1 MRLAR
6 HWHVKG
12 AYLSDRVPV
21 VRGADRSWCD
31 LPEAPYRALF
41 PTAQRSHAASN
52 SGAASDGILRF
63 LSSFVIESSLLSTRC
78 SGEQDSPFSALK
90 ASSVTVAE
98 ELLMVPVAGVVNWF
112 EAKRSALTE
121 LINQLSC
128 WSGQHSTRPSD
139 SGVREA
145 FASARK
151 ALKCGI
157 RSARAEYRDN
167 LVAALNNNPRRTILK
182 ILSRQSRN
190 SPQCRRGLWKQIQAE
205 TQGPGWRF
213 WR

>member
-1 MRLAR
+1 
-6 HWHVKG
+6 
-12 AYLSDRVPV
+12 V

-52 SGAASDGILRF
+52 SGAASDGILRL

-90 ASSVTVAE
+90 ASLVTVAE

-145 FASARK
+145 FASGTRLAVLALIRK
-151 ALKCGI
+151 EQEAQNSNI
-157 RSARAEYRDN
+157 
-167 LVAALNNNPRRTILK
+167 VA
-182 ILSRQSRN
+182 S
-190 SPQCRRGLWKQIQAE
+190 
-205 TQGPGWRF
+205 
-213 WR
+213 